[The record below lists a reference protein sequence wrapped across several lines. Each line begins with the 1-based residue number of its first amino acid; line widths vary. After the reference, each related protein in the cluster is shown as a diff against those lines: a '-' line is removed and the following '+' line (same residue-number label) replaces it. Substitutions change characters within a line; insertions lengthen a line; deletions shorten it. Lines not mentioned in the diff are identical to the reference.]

1 LLVSAAFLLLL
12 AGLVAGE
19 QLPVALAALYVV
31 ASGLAFV
38 AYRRDKSAAREQ
50 RPRTP
55 ERRLHLIALL
65 GGWPGALAAQ
75 QVLRHK
81 SAKPSFRL
89 VFRLTVLAN
98 CGALGAWLWLARP

>member
-1 LLVSAAFLLLL
+1 MSAAFLLLL
-12 AGLVAGE
+12 AGLAAGGR
-19 QLPVALAALYVV
+19 LPVALAAFYLA
-31 ASGLAFV
+31 ASGLALV
-38 AYRRDKSAAREQ
+38 AYGRDKSAARQQ
-50 RPRTP
+50 RQRTP

>member
-1 LLVSAAFLLLL
+1 MCVAFLLVLGGL
-12 AGLVAGE
+12 AANGR
-19 QLPVALAALYVV
+19 LPGALAALYLV
-31 ASGLAFV
+31 ASVCAV
-38 AYRRDKSAAREQ
+38 VTYWRDKSAARQQ

-81 SAKPSFRL
+81 SAKPSFQL
-89 VFRLTVLAN
+89 LFRLTVLAN

>member
-1 LLVSAAFLLLL
+1 MSAAFLLLL
-12 AGLVAGE
+12 GGLAASGRF
-19 QLPVALAALYVV
+19 PVALAAVYLV
-31 ASGLAFV
+31 ASVCAV
-38 AYRRDKSAAREQ
+38 VIYWRDKSAARQQ

-55 ERRLHLIALL
+55 ERRLHLIALF

-81 SAKPSFRL
+81 SAKPSFLR